1 MKRVYLTA
9 IVALL
14 SIQSATACSLCVPV
28 EKALKAALD
37 WFEYSDC
44 LRQRIR
50 YSQITGRP
58 LPPCDHNGKHDRP
71 AK

>member
-28 EKALKAALD
+28 EKFLKAAWE

>member
-1 MKRVYLTA
+1 MDGW
-9 IVALL
+9 
-14 SIQSATACSLCVPV
+14 
-28 EKALKAALD
+28 D

-44 LRQRIR
+44 LRQQIR
-50 YSQITGRP
+50 YSQISGRP

>member
-9 IVALL
+9 IVAVL
-14 SIQSATACSLCVPV
+14 SIQSATACSFCVPV
-28 EKALKAALD
+28 EKFLKAAWD

-71 AK
+71 QK